1 MRGCI
6 IRCFPLRTSAVSGFS
21 FSVSKD
27 FPSSISLH
35 AHRGARTA
43 DFGCYVPCAPI
54 QKRHRK
60 LIYIGNAKAA

>member
-35 AHRGARTA
+35 AHRGGRGENRRFWLLRALRTHTK
-43 DFGCYVPCAPI
+43 AP
-54 QKRHRK
+54 
-60 LIYIGNAKAA
+60 

>member
-35 AHRGARTA
+35 AHRGGR
-43 DFGCYVPCAPI
+43 GREPPI
-54 QKRHRK
+54 LAVTCPAHPYKSA
-60 LIYIGNAKAA
+60 IEN